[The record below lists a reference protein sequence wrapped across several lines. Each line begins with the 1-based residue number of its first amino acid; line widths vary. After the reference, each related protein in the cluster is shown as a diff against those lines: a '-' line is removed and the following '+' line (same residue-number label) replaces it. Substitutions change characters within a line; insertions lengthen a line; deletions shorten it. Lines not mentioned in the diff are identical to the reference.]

1 MQDTVSILKTIHKHI
16 DRRWEEQLAFLKEIG
31 RYPSTLGNEQPLQRY
46 LSNYFTQVLQ
56 MDVDRF
62 TPDVKTLSSHPG
74 FSPPEWSYDGRE
86 VVTASA
92 GNTGNS
98 GRSLLFQSHIDVV
111 PPGPLSFWD
120 TDPWEPT
127 LKGQQ
132 LYGRG
137 MQDMKSG
144 TAAMIFAYRAIID
157 AGCRPDAPFM
167 LQTVIEEESTG
178 NGALAALER
187 GWKAEAV
194 LIPEPFGMKATIAH
208 SGSIWFRITVNGTNI
223 PAPGEKAVNAIE
235 KSPLIFQA
243 LKSYEAMINERSRPK
258 TYANFTHPLEINIGR
273 MNAGD
278 WPSNVPNQA
287 VIEGR
292 AGLFPGQDP
301 SDIKAELKQWVLE
314 QTSEDPWFAAHP
326 PEIYFFGYHAAGDE
340 VSRDISLMRTLDQ
353 AHRSVHDAPLGFQ
366 AVPVTTDTRFYNLYY
381 DIPAT
386 CYGPVGANMHG
397 CNEWVDIDS
406 VKQVTKVYA
415 SFLAEWCGLKPAE

>member
-1 MQDTVSILKTIHKHI
+1 MQDTASIMKTIHQHI
-16 DRRWEEQLAFLKEIG
+16 DNRWEEQLDFLKEIG

-46 LSNYFTQVLQ
+46 LSNYFDRVLH

-62 TPDVKTLSSHPG
+62 TPDVKKLSSHPG

-86 VVTASA
+86 VVAASA
-92 GNTGNS
+92 GNSDGD

-120 TDPWEPT
+120 TDPWEPV
-127 LKGQQ
+127 LKDGK
-132 LYGRG
+132 LFGRG

-144 TAAMIFAYRAIID
+144 TAAMIFAYRAVLD
-157 AGCRPDAPFM
+157 AGYRPNAPFM

-187 GWKAEAV
+187 GYKADGV
-194 LIPEPFGMKATIAH
+194 LIPEPFGMKATTAH
-208 SGSIWFRITVNGTNI
+208 SGSIWFRITITGNNA
-223 PAPGEKAVNAIE
+223 PAPGEEAVNAIE
-235 KSPLIFQA
+235 KSPLVFDA
-243 LKSYEAMINERSRPK
+243 LKSYETMINNRLRPSA
-258 TYANFTHPLEINIGR
+258 YSDFTHPLDINIGR

-314 QTSEDPWFAAHP
+314 KTAEDPWFHVNP
-326 PEIYFFGYHAAGDE
+326 PEVYFFGYHAAGDE
-340 VSRDISLMRTLDQ
+340 VSRNIPLMKTLDQ
-353 AHRSVHDAPLGFQ
+353 AHRSVHQSPLAFQ

-415 SFLAEWCGLKPAE
+415 SFLAEWCGLRSIE